1 MDFSLS
7 GADFSA
13 LVRWV
18 HFYSVLFIVSTS
30 KKCFTVKQKG
40 KFGSFLDKNNLNT
53 VLMGTEVNYCNEQK
67 ETDFSLFLTGL
78 WEEW

>member
-1 MDFSLS
+1 MKGTGSCCDKTRGNGFKLK
-7 GADFSA
+7 GEIQ
-13 LVRWV
+13 VGC
-18 HFYSVLFIVSTS
+18 

-78 WEEW
+78 